1 MKNIRDY
8 DIGAFTL
15 IEVMVVAFI
24 FTIVIGASYALMNSG
39 RVGWNSGNTK
49 IELQEDMRD
58 AMNEMVEDLSD
69 SAPLQSL
76 IGAGGTSI
84 TFQVPV
90 DQNGTGT
97 WEDID
102 GDGAVD
108 FYFQD
113 TLDATGNIRWR
124 AYLRRE
130 DASVAGIRQGR
141 SIVYLL
147 VAVVGNTELRRRVV
161 TAAGVVLEDIA
172 IANDIQALTFT
183 RTANDVITINM
194 TGNKV
199 TDDRFPINYNLT
211 TSVFLKNGG

>member
-113 TLDATGNIRWR
+113 TLDATGNIRWG